1 MKNYKKVIL
10 TLLVAILGMG
20 AANAQLRFG
29 LKAGVN
35 LNDLSVTRLPNLDDL
50 NENNRCGYTLGAM
63 TEFQIPVIGLCF
75 DLSLM
80 YTYMNSDVKFKDVND
95 IKNFDISKSFIEVP
109 INVKYKIGLPVV
121 SKFLTPYVFTGPA
134 FAFRLGSLNKN
145 YKDLVDLKTTQTSWN
160 VGLGVELI
168 KHIQISGSYG
178 FGLNDPFKFTDKFLQ
193 NAGISNDKHIKSKSN
208 YWTITAAW
216 LF

>member
-1 MKNYKKVIL
+1 MKNFKKVIL

-29 LKAGVN
+29 VKAGLN
-35 LNDLSVTRLPNLDDL
+35 LNSLHLSGVKDNLTDD
-50 NENNRCGYTLGAM
+50 NKAGFTAGVM

-75 DLSLM
+75 DLSAM
-80 YTYMNSDVKFKDVND
+80 YTHMNSDINNGNQKMDLA
-95 IKNFDISKSFIEVP
+95 KNFIEVP

-121 SKFLTPYVFTGPA
+121 SNIVTPFIFTGPS
-134 FAFRLGSLNKN
+134 FAFRLDKNK
-145 YKDLVDLKTTQTSWN
+145 KDVANFIETKSTQTVWN
-160 VGLGVELI
+160 LGIGVELI
-168 KHIQISGSYG
+168 HHLQIQGGYG
-178 FGLNDPFKFTDKFLQ
+178 FGIN
-193 NAGISNDKHIKSKSN
+193 NIAKHIADANKVDMDFTKLRNN

>member
-1 MKNYKKVIL
+1 MKNFKKVIL

-29 LKAGVN
+29 VKAGLN
-35 LNDLSVTRLPNLDDL
+35 LNSLHFSGVRENLTG
-50 NENNRCGYTLGAM
+50 ENKAGFTGGLM

-75 DLSLM
+75 DLSAM
-80 YTYMNSDVKFKDVND
+80 YTHMSNEVNNGNNKVD
-95 IKNFDISKSFIEVP
+95 LAKNFLEVP

-121 SKFLTPYVFTGPA
+121 SNIVTPFIFTGPS
-134 FAFRLGSLNKN
+134 FAFRLGKVKKANPIQTKS
-145 YKDLVDLKTTQTSWN
+145 TQAVWN
-160 VGLGVELI
+160 LGIGVELI
-168 KHIQISGSYG
+168 HHLQIQGGYG
-178 FGLNDPFKFTDKFLQ
+178 FGINNVLKTAAKIPGVGDNLHDVTLEKLR
-193 NAGISNDKHIKSKSN
+193 NN